1 MRKLLLNPNLPST
14 KNSNLYVFNSFDL
27 FYRKQDRQEKMLDLL
42 FVSVY
47 LGFLG
52 LSSALFEPIQ
62 LPVDLQECYE
72 HRSYNMTPSFAHA
85 LYIQNF
91 CLRNFEYRQIANEK
105 VWSGPNITIEEINY
119 IDSLFR
125 RILQEAKEVERQ
137 NKNGG
142 RKKRQITRRYRREV
156 RSPGAFQ
163 QFVGCITRLHNN
175 VSFVGFF

>member
-1 MRKLLLNPNLPST
+1 
-14 KNSNLYVFNSFDL
+14 
-27 FYRKQDRQEKMLDLL
+27 MLDFL
-42 FVSVY
+42 FVSIY

-62 LPVDLQECYE
+62 LPEDLQECYE
-72 HRSYNMTPSFAHA
+72 NRSYNMTPSLAHA

-91 CLRNFEYRQIANEK
+91 CFRNFEYRQIANGK

-125 RILQEAKEVERQ
+125 RILQEANEVERQ
-137 NKNGG
+137 NKKGG

-163 QFVGCITRLHNN
+163 QFARCITDLNN
-175 VSFVGFF
+175 EVNLI